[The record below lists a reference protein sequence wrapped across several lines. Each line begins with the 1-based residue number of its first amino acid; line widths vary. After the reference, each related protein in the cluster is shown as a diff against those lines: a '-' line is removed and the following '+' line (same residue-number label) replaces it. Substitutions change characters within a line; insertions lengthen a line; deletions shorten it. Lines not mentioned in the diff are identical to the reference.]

1 MSFRVMRGLLLL
13 YLAFWVF
20 LGPST
25 EDMEHISATLLCIT
39 NLKQMS
45 IMAQMDKQKICQTCL
60 LTISWQ

>member
-25 EDMEHISATLLCIT
+25 EDMEHISATLLC
-39 NLKQMS
+39 
-45 IMAQMDKQKICQTCL
+45 
-60 LTISWQ
+60 

>member
-1 MSFRVMRGLLLL
+1 MRGLLLL

-45 IMAQMDKQKICQTCL
+45 IMAQMGRQKNYA
-60 LTISWQ
+60 